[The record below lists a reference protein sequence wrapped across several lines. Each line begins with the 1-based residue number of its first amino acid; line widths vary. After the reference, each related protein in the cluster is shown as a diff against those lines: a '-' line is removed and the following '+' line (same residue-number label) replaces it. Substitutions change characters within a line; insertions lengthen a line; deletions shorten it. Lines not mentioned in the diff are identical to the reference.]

1 MKTIQRYF
9 SIYSNLFLFTLKSM
23 LEYRLNFVLQL
34 LYGPAYTLVLFF
46 ILAAAYSKTTMLGGF
61 TQQEGMLL
69 FFVFQS
75 LYMTFYFFF
84 MKGLRHLIWTG
95 IRMGEF
101 DFILTKPINPQFFAS
116 LHKPYIEQLPLALFL
131 IAMLIKTIWELPI
144 SIGFSQIALFLLT
157 YFIGMAIAYCMVSG
171 YCTAGFYATK
181 AAQVIEILDKAADT
195 AQYPN
200 TIYPETIRIA
210 TFTVIPIA
218 FFSYVPTLFLLGKG
232 SGLLLIS
239 SFLAL
244 IISFGINQW
253 LWKRGLQHYSSASS

>member
-1 MKTIQRYF
+1 MKMIRRYLTIYF
-9 SIYSNLFLFTLKSM
+9 SLFLFTLKSM

-34 LYGPAYTLVLFF
+34 LYGPAYTLVLFL
-46 ILAAAYSKTTMLGGF
+46 ILATAYSKTEMLGGF
-61 TQQEGMLL
+61 TRQEGMLL

-75 LYMTFYFFF
+75 LYMTFYFFC

-116 LHKPYIEQLPLALFL
+116 MHKPYIEQLPLALFL
-131 IAMLIKTIWELPI
+131 LGMLVKTLWELPI
-144 SIGFSQIALFLLT
+144 TIGFSQVALFGLT
-157 YFIGMAIAYCMVSG
+157 YLMGMAIAYFMVSG

-181 AAQVIEILDKAADT
+181 AAQVIELLDKAADT

-200 TIYPETIRIA
+200 TIYPETIRLA

-218 FFSYVPTLFLLGKG
+218 FFSYVPTLFILGKG
-232 SGLLLIS
+232 STSLLIL
-239 SFLAL
+239 SFTAL
-244 IISFGINQW
+244 VISFFINQW
-253 LWKRGLQHYSSASS
+253 LWKRGLEHYSSASS